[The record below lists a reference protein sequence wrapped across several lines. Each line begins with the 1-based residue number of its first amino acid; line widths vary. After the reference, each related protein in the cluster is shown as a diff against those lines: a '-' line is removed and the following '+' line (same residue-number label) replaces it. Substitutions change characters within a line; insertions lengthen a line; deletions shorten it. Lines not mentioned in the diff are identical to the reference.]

1 MDGGLYGNVLKK
13 CPRSFHFAC
22 WANDLSS
29 EKCSTEIAKS
39 IINLECRLKNEIHG
53 VSVSTIILR
62 TDDKILN
69 ERGVQVNLHL
79 KELSKENNIFLIDNS
94 RKIKAQYLN
103 KGKLHLTKY
112 GSRILSNN
120 FVNEISK
127 VLHWQI
133 DRGNSNANVEEC
145 NFKDDLTAKKYD
157 ECNITLKTISS
168 DKVNKLIF
176 AHLDINSIRNKFE
189 FLATQVKG
197 KIDVLM
203 ISETKIDESFP
214 KGNFLIEG
222 FSTPYRLD
230 RDSKGGGIM
239 LYVRADIP
247 SNLFIFWR

>member
-13 CPRSFHFAC
+13 SPRSFHFAC

-62 TDDKILN
+62 TDDKKLN
-69 ERGVQVNLHL
+69 ENRMELNLHL
-79 KELSKENNIFLIDNS
+79 KASKEISISLIGNS
-94 RKIKAQYLN
+94 MKIKVQHLN
-103 KGKLHLTKY
+103 KGRFDLIKY

-120 FVNEISK
+120 FANVNKWSK
-127 VLHWQI
+127 VLP
-133 DRGNSNANVEEC
+133 NANVKEC
-145 NFKDDLTAKKYD
+145 NFKDDLTTKKYD
-157 ECNITLKTISS
+157 ECNITLKTIRS
-168 DKVNKLIF
+168 DNANKLIF
-176 AHLDINSIRNKFE
+176 AHLNINSIRNKFE

-214 KGNFLIEG
+214 KGYFLIEG

-230 RDSKGGGIM
+230 RDSKGGGSCYM
-239 LYVRADIP
+239 
-247 SNLFIFWR
+247 